1 MAKRVPYVPQM
12 EVADSGAACLAMV
25 LAYHGKPVAL
35 EEIRDV
41 TGTGR
46 GGVDALGLVEAA
58 QWYGLDARGVRA
70 DLDEL
75 HLLPPASILHW
86 DFNHFLVFEGVGR
99 DRVRVVDPAI
109 GRRSIPLAQFRRSY
123 TGVAVVLEAGPAFR
137 PGGRRAPAAPGA
149 TSGRCSER
157 RGSCAASW

>member
-1 MAKRVPYVPQM
+1 
-12 EVADSGAACLAMV
+12 MV

-35 EEIRDV
+35 EEVRDV

-58 QWYGLDARGVRA
+58 HWYGLDARGVRA

-86 DFNHFLVFEGVGR
+86 DFNHFLVFERQRR
-99 DRVRVVDPAI
+99 DRVEVVDPAS

-123 TGVAVVLEAGPAFR
+123 TGVAVILEPGEEFR
-137 PGGRRAPAAPGA
+137 PGARR
-149 TSGRCSER
+149 TSGTWRYLRPLLREARLLR
-157 RGSCAASW
+157 RVLVTSVLLRLFALALPL